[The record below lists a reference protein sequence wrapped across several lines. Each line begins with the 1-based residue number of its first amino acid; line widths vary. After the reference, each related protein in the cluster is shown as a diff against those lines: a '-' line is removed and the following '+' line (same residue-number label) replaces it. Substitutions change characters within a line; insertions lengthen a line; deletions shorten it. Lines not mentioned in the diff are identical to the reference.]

1 MMTTSAMPT
10 SIPIDSI
17 QRPFGPVRSDRLHG
31 HWLQIPGESWLD
43 RDVAGPRHGWTES
56 CP

>member
-31 HWLQIPGESWLD
+31 HWLRIPGEAWLD
-43 RDVAGPRHGWTES
+43 RVVPLTSEAGDHCET
-56 CP
+56 